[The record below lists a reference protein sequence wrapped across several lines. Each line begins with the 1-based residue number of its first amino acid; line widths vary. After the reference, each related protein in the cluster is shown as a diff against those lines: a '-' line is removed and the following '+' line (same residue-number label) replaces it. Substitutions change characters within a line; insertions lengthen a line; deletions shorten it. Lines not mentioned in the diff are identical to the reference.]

1 MSNLR
6 EYINNETLIKD
17 EIYKNF
23 EYSLTCN
30 ICQDI
35 MIDPMMCM
43 NCQAVYCQKCIE
55 DWLKKSNSCTNRC
68 KNINFKKS
76 ILSQNFLSKLKF
88 ICKNCEKVLDYD
100 DVKQHSLTKCKND
113 SKIKLLKA
121 SEIMDESM
129 PNVNSK
135 KKIY

>member
-1 MSNLR
+1 
-6 EYINNETLIKD
+6 
-17 EIYKNF
+17 
-23 EYSLTCN
+23 
-30 ICQDI
+30 
-35 MIDPMMCM
+35 
-43 NCQAVYCQKCIE
+43 
-55 DWLKKSNSCTNRC
+55 
-68 KNINFKKS
+68 
-76 ILSQNFLSKLKF
+76 LKF